1 MGNGR
6 HPPHPRTA
14 RSGRVARTLPN
25 SMPAVEGALRPPAHR
40 TKTPH
45 HNTMIRD
52 KGVAVLLCNEKHHTK
67 LTAYSFVSCFVRIL
81 KYQITL
87 IHTPSWDQ
95 ANAVPAGCPKAF
107 MFLSY
112 LFGVLFF
119 LRHTQHRTQ
128 QLQKIMQK
136 ETLR

>member
-1 MGNGR
+1 MGA
-6 HPPHPRTA
+6 P
-14 RSGRVARTLPN
+14 
-25 SMPAVEGALRPPAHR
+25 
-40 TKTPH
+40 
-45 HNTMIRD
+45 
-52 KGVAVLLCNEKHHTK
+52 KHHTTTHGYGYGTRVWLYYYVTQNHHTRR
-67 LTAYSFVSCFVRIL
+67 LTPYSFVSCFVRII

>member
-1 MGNGR
+1 MGNGW

-14 RSGRVARTLPN
+14 RSGRVARSLPN

-45 HNTMIRD
+45 HNTRMRLYHY
-52 KGVAVLLCNEKHHTK
+52 VTQNHHTRR
-67 LTAYSFVSCFVRIL
+67 LTPYSFVSCFVRIL